1 MVKYNRA
8 DLDYILD
15 QIKISEDHTAAIN
28 AGGDPQAS
36 LIALVGDT
44 QQMLGIRTISGIY
57 NNLLPGSETYGAV
70 DQPFPK
76 LVDTPSPLAYAPNT
90 NVTDSTPRQIS
101 NLIADQ
107 TSLNPA
113 ATEAY
118 NSASSQPGAGFEQA
132 TTIRQDEFGNFVR
145 GPDGKFI
152 LDPQVD
158 DNGDPVYLYTIP
170 NVSTAAATVPPINT
184 MMTLFG
190 QFFDHGLDSINKGGS
205 GTVTIALDS
214 SDDLYNSSP
223 TAFNVITLT
232 RATLDADGN
241 TTNSTTPFID
251 QNQTYGSIESQH
263 VFLREYVRD
272 ETGVHATGKLLQ
284 GADGGLATWADI
296 KAQALNVLG
305 IELDNMDV
313 LDIPTVATDL
323 YGNLVLSAAG
333 NAQIVLADGT
343 LAAGTP
349 GSPVDATLAKNSG
362 HPFLLDI
369 AHGADPSQPGFNAAL
384 LDQHFIAGDGRA
396 NENIG
401 LTAIHSVFHSEHNR
415 LLENTKALI
424 IEQAMAGDTAFLNEW
439 ITNDFALDHVLTA
452 AEATTLQWDG
462 NRLFHAAK
470 FGTEMQYQHLV
481 FEEFARKLEPA
492 IGEFPGYDATIDP
505 AITAEFA
512 NVVYRFGHSMLTES
526 IDRFS
531 SDGTQSDLY
540 LIDAFLN
547 PGAFYRTD
555 VTGPTDLTIDEAIGN
570 IIRGSATQAANEID
584 EFVTDA
590 LRDNLV
596 GVPLDLA
603 ALNIARGRDTNAPS
617 LNQARAAFFAASGD
631 TRLTP
636 YASWA
641 EFGANL
647 KHPAS
652 LVNFIAAYG
661 TDPTILAATTDAERR
676 AAATALLSDSAFM
689 NGAAADTGL
698 DNVDFWIGGLAER
711 TEPFG
716 GMLGSTFAYV
726 FDNQLQSLQNHDRF
740 YYLGRLGGTHLLQ
753 EIETSSFAQ
762 MIVRNSNTTHIAL
775 DNFSTPAYTL
785 EVDQTKQWNKIGGV
799 LSNAD
804 PTGVVRGANFIDY
817 TGSQHLVIG
826 GTDGNDTIYG
836 GDGIDHIWGD
846 GGNDR
851 IDGGRDGDNIQAG
864 AGDDIIT
871 DIFGDDIIRGGDG
884 NDVIQSGLGLDIV
897 NGDDGND
904 AIIAITNAT
913 PDGFGGQGNDFFLG
927 VQSVRGAQQGNEG
940 DDWFQGGGGGTG
952 DNGGAPVLALQDG
965 VKGNDV
971 FVGDGN
977 DDNYFGEGGDDIFVG
992 SGGINRMQGDSGF
1005 DWATYKDNASVVAD
1019 LTSPALLPV
1028 PNTVRERFL
1037 FVEGL
1042 SGSQGND
1049 VLLGTDSTAATI
1061 VNEGVQGSVL
1071 DQAGITRIEG
1081 LQALLDNALGGPVT
1095 SFDAGNIILGG
1106 AGNDTITGRNGDD
1119 IIDGDKWLD
1128 VLIRN
1133 DKGTASTLDDSF
1145 HKSAE
1150 ELRAG
1155 LLNGTVNPGNLSIVR
1170 TIRDAAA
1177 NGTADQAVY
1186 QGNRADY
1193 IITTIAGVTT
1203 IQDTVA
1209 NRDGTDKL
1217 TNIEFLQFAD
1227 VTIPVPGPAPANNP
1241 ATGSPTI
1248 SDTTP
1253 TQGFAITA
1261 NLAGIAD
1268 LDGFN
1273 PATASFQWQALVGGI
1288 WTSIVGATAISFTPA
1303 AAQVG
1308 QQLRVV
1314 VSFNDTLGNPESV
1327 VSDGTTIV
1335 GNNFVGNGNANG
1347 FTGNAG
1353 DDRAVGNGGNDTLSG
1368 LAGNDSLFGGSGNDS
1383 LNGGTGDDSMEGG
1396 TGNDVFVV
1404 DSAGD
1409 IVVELSGAGTDRVN
1423 TTLNSFNL
1431 ATSAANVEN
1440 LTFTGTGDFTAT
1452 GSSSANTIIGG
1463 SGNDSIFGSG
1473 GNDSITGNA
1482 GNDTIDGGTGADT
1495 MVGGAGNDTYYVNS
1509 TSDIVTEVA
1518 GNGTDTIITTVT
1530 RTASTSIENMILD
1543 GTADINATGTQF
1555 RNVLTG
1561 NSGANVLNGLD
1572 GNDTLIGGLGN
1583 DTLNGG
1589 NGADILTGG
1598 GGNDSLVGGANVD
1611 SFVFDTTGFGAD
1623 RISGFV
1629 ATAGADHEVINLSGL
1644 GVGGFGDL
1652 TVTSTAAGALID
1664 VAGHGTILVEGVAAA
1679 SITADDFLFV

>member
-8 DLDYILD
+8 DLDFILD

-36 LIALVGDT
+36 LVALVGDT

-57 NNLLPGSETYGAV
+57 NNLLPGNETYGAV
-70 DQPFPK
+70 DQPFPN
-76 LVDTPSPLAYAPNT
+76 LVNTPSQLSYAPGAS
-90 NVTDSTPRQIS
+90 VVDSSPRTIS
-101 NLIADQ
+101 NLISDQ

-118 NSASSQPGAGFEQA
+118 NSVSNQPGAGSVQA
-132 TTIRQDEFGNFVR
+132 TTILQDADGKFVR
-145 GPDGKFI
+145 GPDGKFVQV
-152 LDPQVD
+152 PQVD
-158 DNGDPVYLYTIP
+158 DEGNPVQLYTIP
-170 NVSTAAATVPPINT
+170 NVSTQAATVPPINT

-190 QFFDHGLDSINKGGS
+190 QFFDHGLDSINKGGA
-205 GTVTIALDS
+205 GTVTITLDP
-214 SDDLYNSSP
+214 SDDLYNNSP
-223 TAFNVITLT
+223 TAANVITLT
-232 RATLDADGN
+232 RASLDADGN

-263 VFLREYVRD
+263 AFLREYVRD
-272 ETGVHATGKLLQ
+272 ASGVHATGALLK

-305 IELDNMDV
+305 IELDDMDV
-313 LDIPTVATDL
+313 LDIPTLATDL
-323 YGNLVLSAAG
+323 YGNLVLSGG

-343 LAAGTP
+343 LAVGTP
-349 GSPVDATLAKNSG
+349 GSPVDATLAKDSG

-369 AHGADPSQPGFNAAL
+369 AHGADPSKAGYNAAL

-415 LLENTKALI
+415 LLESTKALI
-424 IEQAMAGDTAFLNEW
+424 IEQGQGGDIAFLNEW

-452 AEATTLQWDG
+452 SDIANLEWDG

-526 IDRFS
+526 IDRYS
-531 SDGTQSDLY
+531 ADGTKSDLY

-555 VTGPTDLTIDEAIGN
+555 ITSAAGDLTIDEAIGN
-570 IIRGSATQAANEID
+570 IIRGAATQASNEID

-603 ALNIARGRDTNAPS
+603 ALNIARGRDTQAPS
-617 LNQARAAFFAASGD
+617 LNQAREAFFAASGD

-636 YASWA
+636 YANWT

-661 TDPTILAATTDAERR
+661 THASILAATTDAERR

-726 FDNQLQSLQNHDRF
+726 FNNQLQSLQNHDRF

-775 DNFSTPAYTL
+775 DNFSTPAFTL
-785 EVDQTKQWNKIGGV
+785 EVDQTKQWNNISGTWT
-799 LSNAD
+799 NAD

-817 TGSQHLVIG
+817 TGSEHLVIG

-851 IDGGRDGDNIQAG
+851 IDGGRDGDNVQAG
-864 AGDDIIT
+864 GGDDIIT

-904 AIIAITNAT
+904 AIIAIANAT
-913 PDGFGGQGNDFFLG
+913 PDAFGGQGNDFFLG
-927 VQSVRGAQQGNEG
+927 TQSVRGAQQGNEG

-977 DDNYFGEGGDDIFVG
+977 DDIYVGEGGDDIFVG

-1005 DWATYKDNASVVAD
+1005 DWATYKDNTSVVAD

-1042 SGSQGND
+1042 AGSQGND

-1071 DQAGITRIEG
+1071 DQAGIARIEG

-1095 SFDAGNIILGG
+1095 SFDAGNIIIGG
-1106 AGNDTITGRNGDD
+1106 GGNDTITGRDGDD

-1133 DKGTASTLDDSF
+1133 DKGNDNPLDDSF

-1155 LLNGTVNPGNLSIVR
+1155 LLNGTINPGNLSIVR
-1170 TIRDAAA
+1170 RIVDAPA

-1186 QGNRADY
+1186 QGNRSQY

-1209 NRDGTDKL
+1209 NRDGTDRL

-1227 VTIPVPGPAPANNP
+1227 QTIAVPGPAPENNP

-1253 TQGFAITA
+1253 TQGFAVTA

-1268 LDGFN
+1268 IDGFN
-1273 PATASFQWQALVGGI
+1273 PATASFQWQALVAGI
-1288 WTSIVGATAISFTPA
+1288 WTSIVDATAISFTPTA
-1303 AAQVG
+1303 AEAG

-1314 VSFNDTLGNPESV
+1314 VSFNDALGNPESV
-1327 VSDGTTIV
+1327 VSDATTIV
-1335 GNNFVGNGNANG
+1335 GNNFVGNGNANS
-1347 FTGNAG
+1347 FTGNDG
-1353 DDRAVGNGGNDTLSG
+1353 DDVAAGNGGNDTLSG
-1368 LAGNDSLFGGSGNDS
+1368 LGGNDTLSGGSGNDS
-1383 LNGGTGDDSMEGG
+1383 LNGGTGDDSTTGG
-1396 TGNDVFVV
+1396 SGNDVFVV
-1404 DSAGD
+1404 DSTGD
-1409 IVVELSGAGTDRVN
+1409 IVVETAGNGTDRVN

-1431 ATSAANVEN
+1431 GTSAANVEN
-1440 LTFTGTGDFTAT
+1440 LTFIGSGDFSAI
-1452 GSSSANTIIGG
+1452 GSTSANTIIGG
-1463 SGNDSIFGSG
+1463 G
-1473 GNDSITGNA
+1473 GNDSISGINGNDSLTGNG

-1495 MVGGAGNDTYYVNS
+1495 MVGGSGNDTYYVNS
-1509 TSDIVTEVA
+1509 TSDVVTEVA
-1518 GNGTDTIITTVT
+1518 GNGTDTIISTVT
-1530 RTASTSIENMILD
+1530 RTASTSIENIILD
-1543 GTADINATGTQF
+1543 GTADISATGTQF
-1555 RNVLTG
+1555 SNTLTG
-1561 NSGANVLNGLD
+1561 NIGNNSLNGLD
-1572 GNDTLIGGLGN
+1572 GNDRLLGGAGN

-1589 NGADILTGG
+1589 NGNDTLTGG
-1598 GGNDSLVGGANVD
+1598 AGDDSLVGGANVD
-1611 SFVFDTTGFGAD
+1611 SFVFNETGFGND
-1623 RISGFV
+1623 RISGFG
-1629 ATAGADHEVINLSGL
+1629 ATAGANHEIINLAGL
-1644 GVGGFGDL
+1644 GLSGFGDL
-1652 TVTSTAAGALID
+1652 TVSSTATGALID
-1664 VAGHGTILVEGVAAA
+1664 VAGHGTILVEGVVAAN
-1679 SITADDFLFV
+1679 ITADDFLFV